1 MTDRD
6 DEPTCPVDSCDAT
19 GTALCSK
26 HTRELRT
33 ALEQLVDERH
43 ALLAEL
49 EVTVT
54 RQDRGTGMPLYAM
67 NRRKVWLPGVHYPEG
82 DSALPSTAWPF
93 AWDASNVAWT
103 ARNTLAA
110 WAVTATLALPGIGA
124 VVAARVLLSSLPGL
138 VDRDDAGQLH
148 DEITGLHRDVLEAID
163 RQQPDLYAGLCDA
176 PDVRVHAE
184 TPHGPSC
191 SDLPGCRHVTCA
203 AVRAFREGRAPL
215 VLTPFVSR
223 CGAKLYGRLGR
234 ETIMCRACGAEYS
247 IADRRRQML
256 DDLEENLAPVRQVAE
271 ALSELERQVTVK
283 QIDGW
288 RERGMITTYGCDSTG
303 RNLVKVAEVRAH
315 LAVVAER
322 KRAPSARRKI
332 TAA

>member
-1 MTDRD
+1 MSD
-6 DEPTCPVDSCDAT
+6 DATCPVDSCDAM
-19 GTALCSK
+19 GAQLCSK

-33 ALEQLVDERH
+33 ALDELTNERH

-49 EVTVT
+49 EITVT

-67 NRRKVWLPGVHYPEG
+67 NRRKLWLPGVHYTEG
-82 DSALPSTAWPF
+82 DSALPSTPWPF

-103 ARNTLAA
+103 ARNTLAT
-110 WAVTATLALPGIGA
+110 WAIDATLALPGITA
-124 VVAARVLLSSLPGL
+124 TTAARVLLASLHNL

-148 DEITGLHRDVLEAID
+148 DEITALHRDILEAID

-184 TPHGPSC
+184 TPHGPAC
-191 SDLPGCRHVTCA
+191 SDLPGCRHDSCA
-203 AVRAFREGRAPL
+203 AWREFREGRAPL
-215 VLTPFVSR
+215 TLTPFVSR
-223 CGAKLYGRLGR
+223 CAAKLYGRLGR
-234 ETIMCRACGAEYS
+234 ETITCRECGAEYS
-247 IADRRRQML
+247 IAARRTKML
-256 DDLEENLAPVRQVAE
+256 DDLDENLAPVRQVAE

-288 RERGMITTYGCDSTG
+288 RERGMITTYGRDATG

-315 LAVVAER
+315 LTTVTDR
-322 KRAPSARRKI
+322 KRGRVTRRKV

>member
-1 MTDRD
+1 MSTN
-6 DEPTCPVDSCDAT
+6 DEPTCPVDGCDAA
-19 GTALCSK
+19 GAALCSK

-33 ALEQLVDERH
+33 ALEELVDERH

-67 NRRKVWLPGVHYPEG
+67 NRRKLWLPGVHYPEG
-82 DSALPSTAWPF
+82 ASALPSTPWPF

-124 VVAARVLLSSLPGL
+124 AAATRVLLVALPGL

-184 TPHGPSC
+184 TPHGPAC
-191 SDLPGCRHVTCA
+191 SDLRGCGHSSCG
-203 AVRAFREGRAPL
+203 AVRDHRAGRAPL

-223 CGAKLYGRLGR
+223 CGAKLHGRLGH

-283 QIDGW
+283 QIDHW
-288 RERGMITTYGCDSTG
+288 RTRGLIATYGHDSEG
-303 RNLVKVAEVRAH
+303 RSLVKVAEVRVQM
-315 LAVVAER
+315 VVMDER
-322 KRAPSARRKI
+322 KKGRATRRKI